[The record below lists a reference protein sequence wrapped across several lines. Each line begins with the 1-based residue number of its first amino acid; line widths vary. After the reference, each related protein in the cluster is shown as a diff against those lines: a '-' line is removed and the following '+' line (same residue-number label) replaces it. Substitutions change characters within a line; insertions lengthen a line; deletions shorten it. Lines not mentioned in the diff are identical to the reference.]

1 MHLVFR
7 LKPVPS
13 LLTAFALLASVA
25 ACGADVDL
33 AKTNF
38 SRSTIP
44 AADASG
50 SSGGSG
56 VPEGKPVDPAFAPD
70 RLRKVDPCGV
80 IDAES
85 VAELGEAGAPTASG
99 YDECSV
105 TLRKDGKTS
114 SIKVE
119 LGINMLL
126 ESKRL
131 TKDVGGLKADQS
143 VNQTFCD
150 HKIMVQEGTYSL
162 GVGVS
167 LRTEAANRCDLS
179 NKAGAAVINRIKSN
193 PPQRNAE
200 SGVLAQVDTC
210 TVLDQIALAD
220 VLTNVPSIFPWRLHQ
235 CSWRRTDGLSLK
247 ITLSV
252 ETNPKNA
259 KGSLAPEEV
268 KVDDSLTVYKKYSDT
283 SHPRCE
289 ISWPY
294 RTTEGTKAEVVQVEV
309 TNVPNTAGYDACGKA
324 IGVVKAL
331 KAKFPKT

>member
-7 LKPVPS
+7 VKPLPS
-13 LLTAFALLASVA
+13 LLAAFALLAGVA
-25 ACGADVDL
+25 SCGTDANL
-33 AKTNF
+33 AKVNH

-44 AADASG
+44 AAEPSG
-50 SSGGSG
+50 SNGG
-56 VPEGKPVDPAFAPD
+56 VPEGRPVDPAFAPE

-80 IDAES
+80 IDAEPL
-85 VAELGEAGAPTASG
+85 AELGEAGSPVQTG

-105 TLRKDGKTS
+105 TLRKDGKTAS
-114 SIKVE
+114 VKVE

-131 TKDVGGLKADQS
+131 TKEVGGLKADQS
-143 VNQTFCD
+143 VNQSFCD
-150 HKIMVQEGTYSL
+150 HKILVQEGSYSL
-162 GVGVS
+162 GIGVS
-167 LRTEAANRCDLS
+167 VRSEVENRCDLS
-179 NKAGAAVINRIKSN
+179 NKAGAAVINRIKGN
-193 PPQRNAE
+193 APQRTPE

-210 TVLDQIALAD
+210 TVLDQVALAE

-235 CSWRRTDGLSLK
+235 CSWRRSDGLALK
-247 ITLSV
+247 IELGV
-252 ETNPKNA
+252 ATNPKEI
-259 KGSLAPEEV
+259 KSLKPEEV
-268 KVDDSLTVYKKYSDT
+268 KVDDSLTVYKKFFNT

-294 RTTEGTKAEVVQVEV
+294 RTTEGTKAEVVTVEV
-309 TNVPNTAGYDACGKA
+309 TDVPNTPGYDACGKA